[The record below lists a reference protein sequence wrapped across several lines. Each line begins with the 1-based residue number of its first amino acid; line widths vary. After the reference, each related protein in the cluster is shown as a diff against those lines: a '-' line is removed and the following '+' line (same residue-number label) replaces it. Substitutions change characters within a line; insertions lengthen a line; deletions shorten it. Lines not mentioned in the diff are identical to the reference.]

1 MGRPGSAGIAAAVN
15 ASRSIAESKPA
26 VLLLERGGE
35 GAELLAWVSTMAEE
49 GGLQA
54 FLLEEEK
61 AIELPAEQ
69 WIPQGAEIPVVLIG
83 PGVEKPLLVARRAY
97 RALAAG
103 GLIVFLGDEERSTW
117 LRREMSLAPRIGRFR
132 FLPERDEALARVLS
146 DAARFSTQRRQT
158 RTTLDRINLSLV
170 QRPSVDGR
178 EMRKLVISDR
188 FLAGLLQQAQEAIL
202 PLDDEGRI
210 LTLNEVAASLFGVS
224 EDTVAARPLE
234 VLFDQE
240 SQTAI
245 APLLAM
251 VRGGSAEVKREFS
264 LARRDGKRV
273 AVELSIAPVRD
284 ESGQRIGFLAIAR
297 DITER
302 QRAEAER
309 TALLARERKAREE
322 AETASRAKDE
332 FVATMSHELRTPL
345 NAMLGWTRL
354 LRMGAL
360 DEAATAR
367 ALEAVERNALAQSR
381 LIEDLLD
388 VSRIITGK
396 LRLNVQ
402 SVELQPVIEAA
413 ADSIRPAAEAKNI
426 RLQLILD
433 SGAGPVLGD
442 PQRLQQIFWNLVS
455 NAVKFTPK
463 GGRVRVTLERIN
475 SHLEVTV
482 SDTGQGITPE
492 FLPFVFDR
500 FRQADG
506 STTRSH
512 GGLGLGLAIVRHLV
526 ESHGGQVSV
535 DSKGEGQGAVFT
547 VKLPL
552 LGTRADIVSTPDR
565 VHSATRDAIP
575 FELCEALSSLRL
587 LLVDDD
593 PDTLEILQI
602 LLRGCGAEVQVASS
616 AREAL
621 LKLAQ
626 WSPDLLLS
634 DVGMPGEDGYF
645 LLTQARELDASR
657 GRWTPAIALTAFAR
671 PEDRVRLLS
680 AGFQA
685 HLAKPVEPADLI
697 ATIVSQVRSV
707 RP

>member
-1 MGRPGSAGIAAAVN
+1 MTASQPKPGQ
-15 ASRSIAESKPA
+15 A
-26 VLLLERGGE
+26 VLILERAGD
-35 GAELLAWVSTMAEE
+35 GARLLARVAAMAEE
-49 GGLQA
+49 GGFEAHL
-54 FLLEEEK
+54 FDEER
-61 AIELPAEQ
+61 ALELPAEH
-69 WIPQGAEIPVVLIG
+69 WIPESAQVAAVLIG
-83 PGVEKPLLVARRAY
+83 PGVERPLLLARRAS
-97 RALAAG
+97 RALSAG
-103 GLIVFLGDEERSTW
+103 GLIVFLGDEERSAR
-117 LRREMSLAPRIGRFR
+117 LRREMSLAPMIGRFR
-132 FLPERDEALARVLS
+132 FLAEGDEVLARVLTE
-146 DAARFSTQRRQT
+146 AARSSSQRRQT
-158 RTTLDRINLSLV
+158 RTTLDRINLSLAK
-170 QRPSVDGR
+170 RPLDGG

-188 FLAGLLQQAQEAIL
+188 YLASLLQQAQQAIL

-210 LTLNEVAASLFGVS
+210 LTLNRAAATLFGVS
-224 EDTVAARPLE
+224 EAEVAARPLE
-234 VLFDQE
+234 ALFDPE
-240 SQTAI
+240 SQTAV
-245 APLLAM
+245 APLLAE
-251 VRGGSAEVKREFS
+251 VRDGSAEVRREIS
-264 LARRDGKRV
+264 LVRDAGAPMV
-273 AVELSIAPVRD
+273 VELSIAPVQD
-284 ESGQRIGFLAIAR
+284 DSGHRIGFLAIAR

-360 DEAATAR
+360 DGAGTAR
-367 ALEAVERNALAQSR
+367 ALEAVERNALAQAR
-381 LIEDLLD
+381 LVEDLLD

-402 SVELQPVIEAA
+402 SIELQPIIEAA
-413 ADSIRPAAEAKNI
+413 IDSVRPAVDAKNI

-433 SGAGPVLGD
+433 SGIGFVLGD

-463 GGRVRVTLERIN
+463 GGRIRVTLERIN
-475 SHLEVTV
+475 SHLEITV

-506 STTRSH
+506 TTTRSH

-526 ESHGGQVSV
+526 ELHGGQVSV
-535 DSKGEGQGAVFT
+535 DSRGEGQGAVFT
-547 VKLPL
+547 VRLPL
-552 LGTRADIVSTPDR
+552 LGTRGHIVSAPER
-565 VHSATRDAIP
+565 VHSASQEPVA
-575 FELCEALSSLRL
+575 FELCEALSGLRL
-587 LLVDDD
+587 LVVDDD
-593 PDTLEILQI
+593 PDTLEILQV
-602 LLRGCGAEVQVASS
+602 LLSGCGAEVRPARSV
-616 AREAL
+616 REAL
-621 LKLAQ
+621 SELSR

-634 DVGMPGEDGYF
+634 DVGMPGEDGYA
-645 LLTQARELDASR
+645 LITQARELDASR

-685 HLAKPVEPADLI
+685 HLPKPVDPSDLV
-697 ATIVSQVRSV
+697 ATIVSQVRLI
-707 RP
+707 R